1 MKRCPT
7 PAMRDV
13 HIITTESKH
22 VTPNTVAVMKKTVA
36 SVGKDSA
43 KLGPSDIAERTVKR
57 SSCMGRVCQFLR
69 V

>member
-13 HIITTESKH
+13 HIITTESEH

-36 SVGKDSA
+36 SASKDSA
-43 KLGPSDIAERTVKR
+43 KLGPQTLLR
-57 SSCMGRVCQFLR
+57 GR
-69 V
+69 

>member
-7 PAMRDV
+7 PAVRDV
-13 HIITTESKH
+13 HIITTESEH

-43 KLGPSDIAERTVKR
+43 KLGPQTLLR
-57 SSCMGRVCQFLR
+57 GR
-69 V
+69 